1 MDQPSDRRCKRNAG
15 SGKWRC
21 SELALPS
28 KSYCEKHY
36 LQRNRQEQ
44 KRIRGDRDD
53 GNGCKSRKLKIS
65 GSVRGEFSGSEKK
78 KKKRREELSGG
89 SEEEDGLVLTEMLA
103 RERKKEEKAKLDI
116 KGSKVG
122 SENSVKEMMDSGE
135 GKVNSREKLSS
146 SGKTFRNGSAR
157 EKKSFE
163 KDKSNKSKEFV
174 SLMCHQCQRNDKS
187 GVVFC
192 SSCGRKRYC
201 YECIEKWY
209 PEKTRDEVEAVC
221 PYCCGNCNC
230 KACLREVLVVKDIH
244 KDIDASVKLEQLKY
258 LLYKALPVLR
268 HIFREQSS
276 EIEIETDIRGSQL
289 TEIDITRS
297 KLDKS
302 ERLYCDNCN
311 TSVVNF
317 HRSCPSCSYDLC
329 LTCCQELRDGCQ
341 FVEGANV
348 LTIKKDGKSNAPRRR
363 LGWESQVNSL
373 SNGKAVTS
381 SHFPDWRANADGS
394 IPCPRSDKGGCGAS
408 TLELRRIFKANWVTK
423 LITNAEDI
431 TNQYKPPDIDFYREC
446 SSCQPNVSDGNSNC
460 SSHVR
465 HAANREECC
474 DNYLFCPDALDISD
488 GDFEHFQRHWM
499 RGEPLVVRNV
509 LEKTSGLSWEPMVMW
524 RAFRET
530 GSNVKFKE
538 ETRSVKAIDCL
549 DWCEVEI
556 NIHQFFKGYLEG
568 RMHETRWPEMLKL
581 KDWPSSTLFEER
593 LPKHNAEFI
602 AALPFSAYTDP
613 KSGFLNLATR
623 LPEGSLKPDMGPK
636 TYIAYGFSE
645 ELGRGDSVTKLHC
658 DMSDAVNVLTH
669 TTKVKIGSWQR
680 EKIERLKTKYAA
692 EDLQQLYGDVDKP
705 KVGMEK
711 RFLKRTHGDMIIV
724 TDCTKNGSLEHDR
737 SVVEEKPIKVR
748 KLDKEQSNANP
759 RFSNSRDIRISGLD
773 ESESGMGHLACSEN
787 WKNSN
792 TGTELLQVN
801 DSNPRIIDFN
811 ENGETQSLGCN
822 NNPEKGS
829 FLENNDRKITSNKHK
844 VDGNKCSLPGSVVE
858 RDNMFVG
865 ILDKKS
871 SLLKNNVKVQTET
884 SPKNNDKVRIDQK
897 MEEFKMKT
905 SSSSSGMV
913 DKDNLETKKMD
924 HTSRV
929 EKEVTN
935 VSGKDQ
941 IDENVY
947 SGLSASTAGNTI
959 VKLNKETV
967 NYFEDGESSFSSGV
981 VISERDSSVGNST
994 VPSDYAVFDVNAVV
1008 VQREGL
1014 TDLSASYL
1022 EKIKCSNDKAVTKLS
1037 NQKDISGISY
1047 SDDNERSGPTLKE
1060 PDQEPVKDRGNK
1072 DKPQLVNGGAVW
1084 DIFRKQDVP
1093 KIIEYLEK
1101 HKKEFRHIE
1110 NLPVTSVIHPI
1121 HDQTLFLN
1129 ERHKRQLKEEFD
1141 VEPWTFVQYL
1151 GEAVFIPA
1159 GCPHQV
1165 RNKQSCIKVALDF
1178 VSPDNIEECLR
1189 LTKEF
1194 RKLPKNH
1201 RAKEDKLEV
1210 KKMVLYAV
1218 SSAVKEAQSLMPN
1231 QEFEAGNC
1239 TRLAVI
1245 VPRSA
1250 RLFSSKESLGLAST
1264 MAELNKE
1271 MESVFGELPPDG
1283 LANSGNRSFMDQE
1296 YQHNS
1301 QVNLSSTKDK
1311 FTYQELQS
1319 VSHNLGEKA
1328 PGLSHV
1334 GSTGKAQMVDVSPK
1348 ENSSRT
1354 ATASCKVLLRE
1365 KVFDLVLSNQMAKG
1379 DVLTVAKIAGVN
1391 GAKHTSTLI
1400 PLCHNITLSHVRVDL
1415 RLNPEDFS
1423 VDIEGE
1429 AASTGKTGV
1438 EMEAMTA
1445 VSIAGLTVYD
1455 MCKAASKDIQ
1465 ITDIRLESKTG
1476 GKSGYWCREE

>member
-1 MDQPSDRRCKRNAG
+1 MDQPSDRRCKRSAG
-15 SGKWRC
+15 PGKWRC
-21 SELALPS
+21 SEMALPS
-28 KSYCEKHY
+28 KTLCEKHY
-36 LQRNRQEQ
+36 LQRTRQER
-44 KRIRGDRDD
+44 KRIRGDRDH
-53 GNGCKSRKLKIS
+53 GNGCKSRKLNIS
-65 GSVRGEFSGSEKK
+65 GSVRGEFSGSEKNK
-78 KKKRREELSGG
+78 KKKRREDLSGG

-103 RERKKEEKAKLDI
+103 RERKREEKSKLDI

-122 SENSVKEMMDSGE
+122 SENSVKEIVDSGE

-146 SGKTFRNGSAR
+146 SGKAVWNGSAR
-157 EKKSFE
+157 DRKSFE

-221 PYCCGNCNC
+221 PFCCGNCNC
-230 KACLREVLVVKDIH
+230 KACLREVLVVKNTH

-258 LLYKALPVLR
+258 LLCKSLPVLR

-276 EIEIETDIRGSQL
+276 EIDIEADIKGSQL

-297 KLDKS
+297 KLDKH

-341 FVEGANV
+341 PGANEAETSCQQFVERANFQ
-348 LTIKKDGKSNAPRRR
+348 TIKKDGKNNAPTRR

-373 SNGKAVTS
+373 NNGKAVTS
-381 SHFPDWRANADGS
+381 SHLPDWRANADGS
-394 IPCPRSDKGGCGAS
+394 IPCPRSHKGGCGAS

-423 LITNAEDI
+423 LISSAEDI
-431 TNQYKPPDIDFYREC
+431 TNQYKPPDVDFYREC
-446 SSCQPNVSDGNSNC
+446 SSCQPNVSDGNSNG
-460 SSHVR
+460 SPNVR
-465 HAANREECC
+465 HAANREECS

-488 GDFEHFQRHWM
+488 GEIEHFQRHWM
-499 RGEPLVVRNV
+499 RGEPVVVRNV

-593 LPKHNAEFI
+593 LPRHNAEFI
-602 AALPFSAYTDP
+602 AALPFSDYTDP

-623 LPEGSLKPDMGPK
+623 LPEGLLKPDMGPK

-680 EKIERLKTKYAA
+680 EKIECLKKIYAA
-692 EDLQQLYGDVDKP
+692 EDLQQLYGDINKD

-711 RFLKRTHGDMIIV
+711 RLLKRNHGDMTIV
-724 TDCTKNGSLEHDR
+724 TDCTKNRSTEHDR
-737 SVVEEKPIKVR
+737 SVVEEKPTKVR
-748 KLDKEQSNANP
+748 KLDKEQSNTNP
-759 RFSNSRDIRISGLD
+759 PFSNSRDISIAGLD
-773 ESESGMGHLACSEN
+773 ESESEKGHSVCSEN
-787 WKNSN
+787 WKNSS

-811 ENGETQSLGCN
+811 QNGETQSLGCN
-822 NNPEKGS
+822 SNPEKGS
-829 FLENNDRKITSNKHK
+829 FLENNNRKIISNKQK
-844 VDGNKCSLPGSVVE
+844 VEANKCSLSSSVVE
-858 RDNMFVG
+858 RDNLLDG

-871 SLLKNNVKVQTET
+871 SLLKNNVKVKTEP
-884 SPKNNDKVRIDQK
+884 SAENNDKVTTGQK
-897 MEEFKMKT
+897 MEEFEMKE
-905 SSSSSGMV
+905 SSSTSCMV
-913 DKDNLETKKMD
+913 DKDNLETRTMD
-924 HTSRV
+924 HSLTV
-929 EKEVTN
+929 EKEVRII
-935 VSGKDQ
+935 SEKDQ

-947 SGLSASTAGNTI
+947 SSGLNASTAENTI
-959 VKLNKETV
+959 VTLNKRSI
-967 NYFEDGESSFSSGV
+967 NPSEDVGNHFSNGAV
-981 VISERDSSVGNST
+981 VSERGSSVGNLT
-994 VPSDYAVFDVNAVV
+994 VPTEYAVFDTNAVV
-1008 VQREGL
+1008 AERECL
-1014 TDLSASYL
+1014 ADSSASYL
-1022 EKIKCSNDKAVTKLS
+1022 EKIKRSKDKAVMKLS
-1037 NQKDISGISY
+1037 NQKDISGISC
-1047 SDDNERSGPTLKE
+1047 SGDNACSGPTSKE
-1060 PDQEPVKDRGNK
+1060 PDQEHVKDRGNK
-1072 DKPQLVNGGAVW
+1072 GKPQLVNGGAIW

-1101 HKKEFRHIE
+1101 NKKEFRHIE

-1129 ERHKRQLKEEFD
+1129 ERHKRQLKDEFD

-1165 RNKQSCIKVALDF
+1165 RNRQSCIKVALDF

-1231 QEFEAGNC
+1231 QEF
-1239 TRLAVI
+1239 
-1245 VPRSA
+1245 
-1250 RLFSSKESLGLAST
+1250 
-1264 MAELNKE
+1264 
-1271 MESVFGELPPDG
+1271 
-1283 LANSGNRSFMDQE
+1283 
-1296 YQHNS
+1296 H
-1301 QVNLSSTKDK
+1301 
-1311 FTYQELQS
+1311 
-1319 VSHNLGEKA
+1319 
-1328 PGLSHV
+1328 
-1334 GSTGKAQMVDVSPK
+1334 SPK
-1348 ENSSRT
+1348 
-1354 ATASCKVLLRE
+1354 
-1365 KVFDLVLSNQMAKG
+1365 G
-1379 DVLTVAKIAGVN
+1379 
-1391 GAKHTSTLI
+1391 
-1400 PLCHNITLSHVRVDL
+1400 
-1415 RLNPEDFS
+1415 
-1423 VDIEGE
+1423 
-1429 AASTGKTGV
+1429 
-1438 EMEAMTA
+1438 
-1445 VSIAGLTVYD
+1445 
-1455 MCKAASKDIQ
+1455 
-1465 ITDIRLESKTG
+1465 
-1476 GKSGYWCREE
+1476 